1 MDQKDKS
8 PSELITMLHAECS
21 LKLYLRSS
29 VFLRG
34 HFLVQSQGTTP
45 DQFDSFRYIANYRIL
60 QNYWEE
66 IARYIYIKW
75 GYSSSHESC
84 ERPNANWDRS
94 KRAWTLIDQSNCWID
109 LRVWFASKIDPTS
122 MVFYLGRSQIDLT
135 KLTSIWDYI
144 KNRILAFYTR

>member
-66 IARYIYIKW
+66 IARYIYILNEAIQVHT
-75 GYSSSHESC
+75 SHVSARMPTE
-84 ERPNANWDRS
+84 
-94 KRAWTLIDQSNCWID
+94 ID
-109 LRVWFASKIDPTS
+109 LNEREH
-122 MVFYLGRSQIDLT
+122 
-135 KLTSIWDYI
+135 
-144 KNRILAFYTR
+144 